1 MILDNFVGQIIF
13 IKFFVQIFEEMF
25 LMRDDLS
32 Q

>member
-1 MILDNFVGQIIF
+1 MILDNFVSQMIF
-13 IKFFVQIFEEMF
+13 IKFFVKIFEKMF

>member
-1 MILDNFVGQIIF
+1 MILDNFVSQIIF